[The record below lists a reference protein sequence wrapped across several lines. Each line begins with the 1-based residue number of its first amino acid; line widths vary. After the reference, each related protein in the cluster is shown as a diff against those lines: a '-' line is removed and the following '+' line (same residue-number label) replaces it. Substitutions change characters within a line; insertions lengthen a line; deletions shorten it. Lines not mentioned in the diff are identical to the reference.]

1 MQAINGVPKFQKD
14 KLYEDSR
21 SVTDS
26 NPINSALNMDV
37 SKTLSSA
44 HMLNIDNHE
53 SLKAPARFLCSD
65 KLKMLEGNNYN
76 VPMAGYLY
84 PDGEGEPQN
93 KLISENK
100 ISVLNNVSS
109 SQESDGDQRNV
120 SQPHLAVTVAV
131 PTPSMSV
138 SKRKASIQRN
148 NTGRQNRAR
157 ISGGINTL
165 RELLPHS
172 EEGSKASV
180 LDDTI
185 DYIKYLQLQ
194 IKMLSQSR
202 LGGEAA
208 AAPFTHL
215 EGYGH
220 YLFHQEMLNEPLEE
234 MIGKLMEL
242 DIATATQ
249 LLDSKGLSVIPIA
262 LAEGV
267 FQKR

>member
-100 ISVLNNVSS
+100 ISVL
-109 SQESDGDQRNV
+109 
-120 SQPHLAVTVAV
+120 
-131 PTPSMSV
+131 
-138 SKRKASIQRN
+138 
-148 NTGRQNRAR
+148 QNRAR

>member
-76 VPMAGYLY
+76 VPM
-84 PDGEGEPQN
+84 
-93 KLISENK
+93 
-100 ISVLNNVSS
+100 NNVSS